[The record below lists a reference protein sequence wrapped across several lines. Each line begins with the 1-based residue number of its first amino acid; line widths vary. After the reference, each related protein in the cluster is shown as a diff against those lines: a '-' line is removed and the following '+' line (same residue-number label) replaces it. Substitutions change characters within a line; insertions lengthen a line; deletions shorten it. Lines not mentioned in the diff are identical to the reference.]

1 MITGSG
7 MEPFCNTERSLAG
20 VLQDA
25 AGRGTIRGTRVHIG
39 RREHVYNLGQPDA
52 NIYLVESGQ
61 VKTLTHTR
69 DGKQCLLS
77 IHGPGDVFGE
87 SSVLAANRTETA
99 QAMQV
104 TTLVQVRVAQIMNDC
119 DPPLREALIG
129 HMASR
134 LLEQQQV
141 IANLVTMD
149 SEHRLA
155 ALLVNLGKKVGKRR
169 DQTALIRDRITQEEL
184 AEMVGTTRSR
194 IGYFLKRFSV
204 AGVVHR
210 TEDAHLCIHIAEL
223 TDYLEN
229 SSLSAGL

>member
-1 MITGSG
+1 
-7 MEPFCNTERSLAG
+7 MEPFCNADRSLADA
-20 VLQDA
+20 LQDA
-25 AGRGTIRGTRVHIG
+25 ARRGTIRGTRVHIG

-104 TTLVQVRVAQIMNDC
+104 TTLVQVRVAQIMTDR

-129 HMASR
+129 HMANR

-155 ALLVNLGKKVGKRR
+155 ALLVNLGKKVGKHK

-223 TDYLEN
+223 TDYLES

>member
-1 MITGSG
+1 
-7 MEPFCNTERSLAG
+7 MESFCNAERSLAEA
-20 VLQDA
+20 LQEA
-25 AGRGTIRGTRVHIG
+25 ARRGTLRGTRIHVG

-52 NIYLVESGQ
+52 HVYLVESGQ
-61 VKTLTHTR
+61 IKTLTHTR

-99 QAMQV
+99 QAMQATV
-104 TTLVQVRVAQIMNDC
+104 LIQVRVAQIVNDC
-119 DPPLREALIG
+119 DPPLREALIR
-129 HMASR
+129 HMANR

-155 ALLVNLGKKVGKRR
+155 ALLVNLGKKFGSRR
-169 DQTALIRDRITQEEL
+169 AQTALIRDRITQEEL

-194 IGYFLKRFSV
+194 VGYFLKRFSV

>member
-1 MITGSG
+1 
-7 MEPFCNTERSLAG
+7 MEPLCNAEQRLAG
-20 VLQDA
+20 ALQEA
-25 AGRGTIRGTRVHIG
+25 ARRGTIRGTRFHVG

-52 NIYLVESGQ
+52 HIYLIESGQ

-87 SSVLAANRTETA
+87 CSLLAANHTETA

-104 TTLVQVRVAQIMNDC
+104 TTLVQVRVGQIMKDC
-119 DPPLREALIG
+119 DPLLHEALIS
-129 HMASR
+129 HMANR
-134 LLEQQQV
+134 LLEQQQM

-169 DQTALIRDRITQEEL
+169 EHTALIRDRITQEEL

-194 IGYFLKRFSV
+194 VGYFLKRFSL

-210 TEDAHLCIHIAEL
+210 TEDAHLCIHITEL

>member
-1 MITGSG
+1 
-7 MEPFCNTERSLAG
+7 MEPFCSSEQRLAEA
-20 VLQDA
+20 LQEA
-25 AGRGTIRGTRVHIG
+25 ARKGTIRGTRFHVG

-52 NIYLVESGQ
+52 HLYLIESGQ

-77 IHGPGDVFGE
+77 IQGPGDVFGE
-87 SSVLAANRTETA
+87 GGVLAANHTETA
-99 QAMQV
+99 QAMQA
-104 TTLVQVRVAQIMNDC
+104 TTLVQISVAQVMRAC
-119 DPPLREALIG
+119 DPPLQEALIS
-129 HMASR
+129 HLANR
-134 LLEQQQV
+134 LLEQQQM

-155 ALLVNLGKKVGKRR
+155 ALLVNLGKKVGKNREH
-169 DQTALIRDRITQEEL
+169 TALIRDRITQEEL

-194 IGYFLKRFSV
+194 VGYFLKRFSV

-210 TEDAHLCIHIAEL
+210 TKEAHLCIHIAEL

-229 SSLSAGL
+229 SSLPAGL

>member
-1 MITGSG
+1 MGL
-7 MEPFCNTERSLAG
+7 FCNTERSLA
-20 VLQDA
+20 DA
-25 AGRGTIRGTRVHIG
+25 LREAVRRGTIRGTRFHVG

-52 NIYLVESGQ
+52 HIYLVESGQ

-99 QAMQV
+99 QAMQI
-104 TTLVQVRVAQIMNDC
+104 TTLVQVRVAQMMTDRES
-119 DPPLREALIG
+119 PLREALIG
-129 HMASR
+129 HMANR
-134 LLEQQQV
+134 LQEQQQV

-155 ALLVNLGKKVGKRR
+155 ALLVNLGKKFGTPR

-204 AGVVHR
+204 AGAVHR

-223 TDYLEN
+223 TDYLED
-229 SSLSAGL
+229 SSLSAGP

>member
-1 MITGSG
+1 MYNTG
-7 MEPFCNTERSLAG
+7 RSLA
-20 VLQDA
+20 DA
-25 AGRGTIRGTRVHIG
+25 LRESARRGTIRGTRIHVG
-39 RREHVYNLGQPDA
+39 RREHVYNLGQPDTH
-52 NIYLVESGQ
+52 IYLVESGQ

-87 SSVLAANRTETA
+87 SGVLAADRTETA

-104 TTLVQVRVAQIMNDC
+104 SALIQVRVAQIVNDC

-129 HMASR
+129 HMANR

-155 ALLVNLGKKVGKRR
+155 ALLVSLGKKVGKRR
-169 DQTALIRDRITQEEL
+169 DKTALICDRITQEEL

-194 IGYFLKRFSV
+194 VGYFLKRFSV
-204 AGVVHR
+204 AGMVHR

-229 SSLSAGL
+229 SSLPAGL

>member
-1 MITGSG
+1 
-7 MEPFCNTERSLAG
+7 MEPFCSTERSLAQAI
-20 VLQDA
+20 QDA
-25 AGRGTIRGTRVHIG
+25 ARRGTIRGTWVQVG

-52 NIYLVESGQ
+52 HLYLVESGQ

-87 SSVLAANRTETA
+87 PGVLAADRTETA

-104 TTLVQVRVAQIMNDC
+104 TALLKVRVAQLLSDC
-119 DPPLREALIG
+119 DPQVHEALIK
-129 HMASR
+129 HMANR

-155 ALLVNLGKKVGKRR
+155 ALLVNLGNKFGKRR

-194 IGYFLKRFSV
+194 VGYFLKRFSV

-210 TEDAHLCIHIAEL
+210 TEDAHLCIHLTEL
-223 TDYLEN
+223 ADYLEN